1 MRKRDI
7 YETATK
13 YKNFPASV
21 FSVQWINN
29 LAVFDSVCGG
39 RGFGKRLG
47 SQDQVIN
54 DFAPIHR
61 RLNSFSARVSGSPVM
76 LVFYRISFALRDD
89 VLKTHLGFDLVG
101 ERLLITSL
109 QISFKGTI
117 TKKSSGLIFK
127 NALIFM
133 GQ

>member
-1 MRKRDI
+1 M
-7 YETATK
+7 
-13 YKNFPASV
+13 
-21 FSVQWINN
+21 
-29 LAVFDSVCGG
+29 
-39 RGFGKRLG
+39 
-47 SQDQVIN
+47 
-54 DFAPIHR
+54 
-61 RLNSFSARVSGSPVM
+61 
-76 LVFYRISFALRDD
+76 FALRDD
-89 VLKTHLGFDLVG
+89 VLKTHLGFGLVG